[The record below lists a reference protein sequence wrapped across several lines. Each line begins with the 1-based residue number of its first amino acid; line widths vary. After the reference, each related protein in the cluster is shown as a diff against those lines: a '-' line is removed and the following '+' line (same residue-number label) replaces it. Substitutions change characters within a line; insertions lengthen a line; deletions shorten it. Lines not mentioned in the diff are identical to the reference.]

1 MPGHSFKTAVFGRFF
16 PKVLALETARGSKFF
31 AKIVGFFSGQKPKNW
46 FHRMVGSS
54 EADIVSNR
62 FDRPVHELWIF
73 FSRSLS
79 GEGAWHAHLGA
90 RYDLNLVSFF
100 RNISS
105 KKSKNRSFSRFV
117 DHMADFFGKNWLLS
131 KGGERGEIL
140 VPRIAEAVGAA
151 PRAACSQLYTTFFVR
166 WY

>member
-1 MPGHSFKTAVFGRFF
+1 M
-16 PKVLALETARGSKFF
+16 
-31 AKIVGFFSGQKPKNW
+31 
-46 FHRMVGSS
+46 
-54 EADIVSNR
+54 
-62 FDRPVHELWIF
+62 
-73 FSRSLS
+73 
-79 GEGAWHAHLGA
+79 GA

-151 PRAACSQLYTTFFVR
+151 PRAACSQLFHNFFRPLVLLGV
-166 WY
+166 WNSSFHDPSVWGVVDS